1 MRARHLLIIFL
12 LISMVT
18 LLIPK
23 PVAAIPAVTFV
34 LGSMIGDSLS
44 EVLQVR
50 LGTITEGFENAPI
63 LGGRMGWSLFPFAVE
78 GSLLYSPSAIDS
90 TGGDSFGASI
100 MYAEVEAQM
109 LILPGPVSP
118 FFGGGIGLHSIKLQV
133 GSTPRETV
141 IGYVFGGGL
150 RATFGTLGLRVDIKD
165 HITPLKISELDPNFV
180 DALGTAVSNNLH
192 NIEFSGGV
200 TIKF

>member
-1 MRARHLLIIFL
+1 MRARHLLIILL

-34 LGSMIGDSLS
+34 LGAMIGDSLS

-165 HITPLKISELDPNFV
+165 HITPLKITELDPNFV

>member
-1 MRARHLLIIFL
+1 MRARHLLIILL

-165 HITPLKISELDPNFV
+165 HITPLKITELDPNFV

>member
-165 HITPLKISELDPNFV
+165 HITPLKITELDPNFV

>member
-1 MRARHLLIIFL
+1 MHTRHLLIILL

-50 LGTITEGFENAPI
+50 LATLTEGFKNAPI
-63 LGGRMGWSLFPFAVE
+63 LGGRIGWSLFPFGVE

-90 TGGDSFGASI
+90 TGGDSFGAGI

-133 GSTPRETV
+133 GATPRETV

-150 RATFGTLGLRVDIKD
+150 KATFGTLGLRVDIKD
-165 HITPLKISELDPNFV
+165 HITPLKITELDPNFV

>member
-1 MRARHLLIIFL
+1 LIILL

-165 HITPLKISELDPNFV
+165 HITPLKITELDPNFV

>member
-1 MRARHLLIIFL
+1 MHTRHLLIILL

-50 LGTITEGFENAPI
+50 LATLTEGFKNAPI
-63 LGGRMGWSLFPFAVE
+63 LGGRIGWSLFPFAVE

-165 HITPLKISELDPNFV
+165 HITPLKITELDPNFV

>member
-1 MRARHLLIIFL
+1 
-12 LISMVT
+12 MVT

-50 LGTITEGFENAPI
+50 LATLTEGFKNAPI
-63 LGGRMGWSLFPFAVE
+63 LGGRIGWSLFPFGVE

-90 TGGDSFGASI
+90 TGGDSFGAGI

-109 LILPGPVSP
+109 LLLPGPVSP

-133 GSTPRETV
+133 GATPRETV

-150 RATFGTLGLRVDIKD
+150 KATFGTLGLRVDIKD
-165 HITPLKISELDPNFV
+165 HITPLKITELDPNFV

>member
-1 MRARHLLIIFL
+1 MHTRHLLIILL

-23 PVAAIPAVTFV
+23 PAAAIPAVTFV
-34 LGSMIGDSLS
+34 LGTMIGDSLS

-50 LGTITEGFENAPI
+50 LGRLTEGFENSPI

-133 GSTPRETV
+133 GTTPRETV
-141 IGYVFGGGL
+141 IGYVFGGGV

-165 HITPLKISELDPNFV
+165 HITPLKITELDPNFV

>member
-1 MRARHLLIIFL
+1 MNTRHLLIILL

-34 LGSMIGDSLS
+34 LGTMIGDSLS

-50 LGTITEGFENAPI
+50 LGRLTEGFKNSPI

-90 TGGDSFGASI
+90 TGGDSFGAGI

-133 GSTPRETV
+133 GATPRETV

-150 RATFGTLGLRVDIKD
+150 KATFGTLGLRVDIKD
-165 HITPLKISELDPNFV
+165 HITPLKITELDPNFV

>member
-1 MRARHLLIIFL
+1 
-12 LISMVT
+12 MVT

-34 LGSMIGDSLS
+34 LGTMIGDSLS

-50 LGTITEGFENAPI
+50 LARLTEGFENAPI

-133 GSTPRETV
+133 GTTPRETV
-141 IGYVFGGGL
+141 IGYVFGGGV

-165 HITPLKISELDPNFV
+165 HITPLKITELDPNFV

>member
-1 MRARHLLIIFL
+1 
-12 LISMVT
+12 MVT

-165 HITPLKISELDPNFV
+165 HITPLKITELDPNFV

>member
-1 MRARHLLIIFL
+1 MHTRHLLIILL

-34 LGSMIGDSLS
+34 LGTMIGDSLS

-50 LGTITEGFENAPI
+50 LGRLTEGFENSPS
-63 LGGRMGWSLFPFAVE
+63 LGGRMGGSLIPFAVE

-133 GSTPRETV
+133 GTTPRETV
-141 IGYVFGGGL
+141 IGYVFGGGV

-165 HITPLKISELDPNFV
+165 HITPLKITELDPNFV

>member
-1 MRARHLLIIFL
+1 MHTRHLLIILL

-34 LGSMIGDSLS
+34 LGTMIGDSLS

-50 LGTITEGFENAPI
+50 LGRLTEGFENSPI
-63 LGGRMGWSLFPFAVE
+63 LGGRMGWSFFPFAVE

-133 GSTPRETV
+133 GTTPRETV
-141 IGYVFGGGL
+141 IGYVFGGGV

-165 HITPLKISELDPNFV
+165 HITPLKITELDPNFV